1 VSREAAFLF
10 NNVLFLGIT
19 FAVLFGTLYP
29 LIVEAT
35 SGDRISV
42 GAPWF
47 NRVNAPIF
55 VALLFLMGVGPA
67 LPWGGAS
74 WRTIRQRFG
83 LPLLAGVSAV
93 AVGWLLGLRGAA
105 PLAALGLAGF
115 VIVIMG
121 EEVLRGAAARSRSR
135 DEGAATATWRLA
147 TRNRRRYGGYLV
159 HAGICVMA
167 VAVAVS
173 ATLGSDTTASLAP
186 GESVAIGGYRV
197 TFDRLVTEPLP
208 ADPRV
213 VETRAELTLDGP
225 QSGSLRPALRD
236 YPNSTSPIATPAVR
250 TALGEDLY
258 VTLLSY
264 DAAAGSVVLHVFLNP
279 LVAWIWLGGGVVAL
293 GGTFAAWPDRRR
305 AVRQGA
311 VAAVAEA

>member
-1 VSREAAFLF
+1 
-10 NNVLFLGIT
+10 
-19 FAVLFGTLYP
+19 
-29 LIVEAT
+29 
-35 SGDRISV
+35 
-42 GAPWF
+42 
-47 NRVNAPIF
+47 
-55 VALLFLMGVGPA
+55 
-67 LPWGGAS
+67 
-74 WRTIRQRFG
+74 
-83 LPLLAGVSAV
+83 
-93 AVGWLLGLRGAA
+93 
-105 PLAALGLAGF
+105 
-115 VIVIMG
+115 
-121 EEVLRGAAARSRSR
+121 
-135 DEGAATATWRLA
+135 
-147 TRNRRRYGGYLV
+147 
-159 HAGICVMA
+159 MA

-186 GESVAIGGYRV
+186 GESVAIGDYRV

-236 YPNSTSPIATPAVR
+236 YPNATSPIATPAVR

-264 DAAAGSVVLHVFLNP
+264 DAAAGSVVLHVFVNP

-305 AVRQGA
+305 TARQA
-311 VAAVAEA
+311 AAAAVAEA